1 MEWILSFV
9 RAIAST
15 YSVTASAQSEKKQ
28 ANKISLLATIQIPTS
43 EKWERSAM
51 IEQCVI
57 RGNAGHGSIRAV
69 SSVST

>member
-43 EKWERSAM
+43 EK
-51 IEQCVI
+51 
-57 RGNAGHGSIRAV
+57 
-69 SSVST
+69 